1 MSEKI
6 TFKKLSE
13 MVLRDQQKPMTPFK
27 IWEKAQ
33 EMGLADKIGTRGETP
48 WSTISAQLYVDIR
61 DNPQSIF
68 IQYGRRPSTFTLK
81 ENGNSGQLETLE
93 EDIKPESATS
103 YSESDLH
110 PLLVKYADSAPN
122 FKAQLKTIYHENS
135 IKTRRGMN
143 EWLHPDLVG
152 VHFPF
157 EFEDVTSEIQ
167 KQLFWT
173 AVRFFSF
180 EMKKVLDI
188 AHLREYYFQAVSN
201 SSWAHEGYL
210 VALRIEEDEYLKT
223 ELRRLNN
230 AFGIGVIELDPKNIM
245 DSKILLPS
253 RIKQELDWDTIDLL
267 LSQNE
272 HFKNFMTAIK
282 DDIIIGKIAN
292 KSHYDE
298 VLSDTDFKKYLDD
311 KKIITDL
318 KYSLK

>member
-13 MVLRDQQKPMTPFK
+13 LVLRDQQKPMTPFK

-48 WSTISAQLYVDIR
+48 ASTISAQLYVDIR

-68 IQYGRRPSTFTLK
+68 IQVTRRPSQFTLK
-81 ENGNSGQLETLE
+81 EYENSVKTHLETLE
-93 EDIKPESATS
+93 DEIQPEAATS
-103 YSESDLH
+103 YSERDLH

-135 IKTRRGMN
+135 VKNRKGMN

-152 VHFPF
+152 VYFPF
-157 EFEDVTSEIQ
+157 EFGAVTSEIQ

-180 EMKKVLDI
+180 EMKKVVDI
-188 AHLREYYFQAVSN
+188 SHLREYYFQAVSN

-210 VALRIEEDEYLKT
+210 VALKIADDEDLRS

-230 AFGIGVIELDPKNIM
+230 AFGIGVIELNPKSIM

-267 LSQNE
+267 LRQNE

-282 DDIIIGKIAN
+282 DDIILGKIAN
-292 KSHYDE
+292 RKHYDA
-298 VLSDTDFKKYLDD
+298 VLDDVEFKKYVDD
-311 KKIITDL
+311 KKIL
-318 KYSLK
+318 SY